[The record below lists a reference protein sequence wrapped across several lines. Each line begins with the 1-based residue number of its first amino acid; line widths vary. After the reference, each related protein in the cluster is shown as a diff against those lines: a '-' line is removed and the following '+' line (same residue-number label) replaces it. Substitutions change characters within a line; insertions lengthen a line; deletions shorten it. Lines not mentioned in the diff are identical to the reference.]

1 MSAGPG
7 KLQKAILD
15 NLNANRQNLPIL
27 LNRLLWEI
35 AFDRAGI
42 QKTGRQ
48 FRSSKAIIEEGTIKK
63 SFDINLRRAINSLIK
78 SKRVVRTKN
87 KMTDIDSTLMHL
99 PYITP
104 KLEIYHLRKEL
115 LSSIKKYI
123 DKEERL
129 SAIMDLNPFAYQVEI
144 LKKNK
149 DPEYITLQK
158 KWKKIEE
165 MIVPLLK
172 NTEFKR
178 FDLWLDVMVWGRY
191 HFRERKDKMLR
202 FPKLSRQ
209 TLNEELVTT
218 KIETLIERIKTHSE
232 FKIGETK
239 KVLYELFNAP
249 SHGETSLTGTFKHYL
264 IQDNEE
270 LMRSLLSYQVST
282 LVEKNGFA
290 DLYMDQPRYRRISVI
305 LDQLFNRH
313 IFRKLSFLDLP
324 N

>member
-1 MSAGPG
+1 M
-7 KLQKAILD
+7 
-15 NLNANRQNLPIL
+15 
-27 LNRLLWEI
+27 
-35 AFDRAGI
+35 
-42 QKTGRQ
+42 
-48 FRSSKAIIEEGTIKK
+48 
-63 SFDINLRRAINSLIK
+63 
-78 SKRVVRTKN
+78 
-87 KMTDIDSTLMHL
+87 
-99 PYITP
+99 
-104 KLEIYHLRKEL
+104 